1 MLEVRRRFGS
11 GEEEMEERKVEENE
25 EMRCLRMEMRL
36 IREKMM
42 TIRRSLEVI
51 KTRMME
57 GQREERRRRN
67 TEDVLGRGKEKKR
80 MQR

>member
-1 MLEVRRRFGS
+1 
-11 GEEEMEERKVEENE
+11 MEERKVEENE

-36 IREKMM
+36 IREMM

-51 KTRMME
+51 ETRMME
-57 GQREERRRRN
+57 RQRVERRRGN
-67 TEDVLGRGKEKKR
+67 TEDMLGRGGEKKR

>member
-1 MLEVRRRFGS
+1 MLEVWRRFGS

-25 EMRCLRMEMRL
+25 EMRCLRIEMRL

-51 KTRMME
+51 ETRMME
-57 GQREERRRRN
+57 GQRKERRRG
-67 TEDVLGRGKEKKR
+67 LGRGGEKKR

>member
-1 MLEVRRRFGS
+1 
-11 GEEEMEERKVEENE
+11 MEERKVERNE

-36 IREKMM
+36 IRGEMM
-42 TIRRSLEVI
+42 TIRKSLEVI
-51 KTRMME
+51 ETRMME

-67 TEDVLGRGKEKKR
+67 TEDVLGRGGEKKR

>member
-1 MLEVRRRFGS
+1 MEVERK
-11 GEEEMEERKVEENE
+11 MEERKVKENE
-25 EMRCLRMEMRL
+25 EMRL
-36 IREKMM
+36 IREEMM

-57 GQREERRRRN
+57 GQWEERRRGN
-67 TEDVLGRGKEKKR
+67 TENVLGRGGEKKR

>member
-1 MLEVRRRFGS
+1 
-11 GEEEMEERKVEENE
+11 MEKRKVKENE

-36 IREKMM
+36 IRQEMM

-51 KTRMME
+51 ETRMME
-57 GQREERRRRN
+57 GQREERRRGN
-67 TEDVLGRGKEKKR
+67 TEDVLGRGGEKKR

>member
-25 EMRCLRMEMRL
+25 EMRCLRIEMRL

-51 KTRMME
+51 ETRMME
-57 GQREERRRRN
+57 GQRKERRRG
-67 TEDVLGRGKEKKR
+67 LGRGGEKKR